1 MVNFPKKYTA
11 FSEKPPKIQ
20 NLRSFF
26 LEILT
31 RNGSLENLSNFAHLG
46 PRAVLQRLC
55 QRKFFSLRHRCFR
68 CAIACSSAAACF
80 WSMLQAHLVSFR
92 PVEHSDFSHGA
103 TRILPGAAHHGRFL
117 MIRILQNSH
126 DLFFCPSSL
135 QNRRSHPNIT
145 DQVTRGSPIWIL
157 QWSRSVPTLVL
168 GSCIR
173 RSMYIED
180 SVEASIK
187 SQTWDFAFAFDLL
200 GTSIILQTL
209 PCFASYTIRTE

>member
-1 MVNFPKKYTA
+1 MVNFPEKYTA

-31 RNGSLENLSNFAHLG
+31 KNGSLENLSNFPHLCHC
-46 PRAVLQRLC
+46 AVLQRLC
-55 QRKFFSLRHRCFR
+55 QRKFFSLRRRCFR
-68 CAIACSSAAACF
+68 CKVPSQHYWPGHARLSNLNSAMKPAC
-80 WSMLQAHLVSFR
+80 
-92 PVEHSDFSHGA
+92 
-103 TRILPGAAHHGRFL
+103 
-117 MIRILQNSH
+117 
-126 DLFFCPSSL
+126 
-135 QNRRSHPNIT
+135 
-145 DQVTRGSPIWIL
+145 
-157 QWSRSVPTLVL
+157 SVPTLVL

-209 PCFASYTIRTE
+209 PCFASYTIRTGYKLNIYARPSHPHTHIDIEHDGCS